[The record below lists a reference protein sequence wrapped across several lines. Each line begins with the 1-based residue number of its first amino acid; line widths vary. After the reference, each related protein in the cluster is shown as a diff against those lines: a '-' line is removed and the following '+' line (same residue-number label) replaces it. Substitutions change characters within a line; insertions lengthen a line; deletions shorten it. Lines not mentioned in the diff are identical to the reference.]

1 MSFTMK
7 IWERVVE
14 AKLKR
19 DYTIGEQQC
28 GFIIL
33 KSSIDALRLME
44 NYRRT
49 CTVFMDL
56 EKTRDGVLRKKTA
69 VLHEKTES
77 SRSIRVVRGI

>member
-1 MSFTMK
+1 MK
-7 IWERVVE
+7 TWERVVE

-28 GFIIL
+28 GFILL

-56 EKTRDGVLRKKTA
+56 EKTRDGVQREKKLQYCMRKLVLAQVCGAGHLR
-69 VLHEKTES
+69 
-77 SRSIRVVRGI
+77 